1 LGAYTLPIYA
11 KRPRVGS
18 GVGVEPVGGHQSA
31 ELVEGQQLRRSMT
44 RFEPRDPDWES
55 RVRRSFARQEFMEY
69 LGVEIGHISPGETD
83 LVLPFRRELMQ
94 QHDYFHGGATA
105 TIADSAAGYAALSL
119 FPAGIGVLTAEFK
132 INLLN
137 PAIGDRIVAKGR
149 VIKPGRTLTVSRSD
163 VYATDNNRETHIATA
178 LVTLMSIDTLDD

>member
-1 LGAYTLPIYA
+1 M
-11 KRPRVGS
+11 PRF
-18 GVGVEPVGGHQSA
+18 Q
-31 ELVEGQQLRRSMT
+31 T
-44 RFEPRDPDWES
+44 RDPDWEE
-55 RVRRSFARQEFMEY
+55 RVRRSFARQAFMEY
-69 LGVEIGHISPGETD
+69 LGVEIEYLSPGETD
-83 LVLPFRRELMQ
+83 LALPFRRELMQ

-137 PAIGDRIVAKGR
+137 PAVGDLLVARGR

-163 VYATDNNRETHIATA
+163 VYAFENDQETHIATA
-178 LVTLMSIDTLDD
+178 LVTLMSIRTLDD

>member
-1 LGAYTLPIYA
+1 
-11 KRPRVGS
+11 
-18 GVGVEPVGGHQSA
+18 
-31 ELVEGQQLRRSMT
+31 M
-44 RFEPRDPDWES
+44 
-55 RVRRSFARQEFMEY
+55 RRSFARQAFMEY
-69 LGVEIGHISPGETD
+69 LGVEIEYLSPGETD
-83 LVLPFRRELMQ
+83 LALPFRRELMQ

-137 PAIGDRIVAKGR
+137 PAVGDLLVARGR

-163 VYATDNNRETHIATA
+163 VYALNDNSESHIATA
-178 LVTLMSIDTLDD
+178 LVTLMSIESLDD

>member
-1 LGAYTLPIYA
+1 
-11 KRPRVGS
+11 
-18 GVGVEPVGGHQSA
+18 
-31 ELVEGQQLRRSMT
+31 MT
-44 RFEPRDPDWES
+44 GFEPRDPLWEN
-55 RVRRSFARQEFMEY
+55 RVRASFARQAFMRF
-69 LGVEIGHISPGETD
+69 LGVEIGHLSPGETD
-83 LVLPFRRELMQ
+83 LGLPFRQELMQ

-137 PAIGDRIVAKGR
+137 PAIGDRLVARGR

-163 VYATDNNRETHIATA
+163 VYALSDNRETHIATA
-178 LVTLMSIDTLDD
+178 LVTLMSIEALDD

>member
-1 LGAYTLPIYA
+1 
-11 KRPRVGS
+11 
-18 GVGVEPVGGHQSA
+18 
-31 ELVEGQQLRRSMT
+31 MT
-44 RFEPRDPDWES
+44 RFEPRDPNWEE
-55 RVRRSFARQEFMEY
+55 RVRASFARQAFMDH
-69 LGVEIGHISPGETD
+69 LGVEIGHLSPGETD
-83 LVLPFRRELMQ
+83 LLLPFRSELMQ

-137 PAIGDRIVAKGR
+137 PAIGDKLVAKGR

-163 VYATDNNRETHIATA
+163 VYALSINRETHIATA
-178 LVTLMSIDTLDD
+178 LVTLMSIEALDD